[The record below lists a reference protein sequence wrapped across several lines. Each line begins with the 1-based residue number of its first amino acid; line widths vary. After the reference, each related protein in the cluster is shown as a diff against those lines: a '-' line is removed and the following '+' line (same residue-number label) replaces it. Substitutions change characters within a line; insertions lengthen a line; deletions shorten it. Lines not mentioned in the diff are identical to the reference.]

1 MTTHKNI
8 IMTPDDKWKVYQFIP
23 YVNLYIPFILTLQFH
38 HTRPC
43 CKDLQQAAKFCDHV
57 HLMFQ
62 TSATWNW
69 HTNLQLILFSWSHF
83 CYSTVVYVACLICF
97 IQFIAGHSCLS
108 NNIVNIP
115 VPTLPAYT
123 FFDCQVSTLCLI
135 KLGSWVYHHTER
147 KKKRKN
153 KNKTV

>member
-1 MTTHKNI
+1 
-8 IMTPDDKWKVYQFIP
+8 MTPDEDRKVIYLYHTQLNYLSFGFITP
-23 YVNLYIPFILTLQFH
+23 LE
-38 HTRPC
+38 RSAAS
-43 CKDLQQAAKFCDHV
+43 CKVLHGENQ
-57 HLMFQ
+57 MFQ

-135 KLGSWVYHHTER
+135 KLGSCLSSYR
-147 KKKRKN
+147 KKKKKKREKTN

>member
-1 MTTHKNI
+1 MKTERWSIYSIPSWI
-8 IMTPDDKWKVYQFIP
+8 IYLLVSP
-23 YVNLYIPFILTLQFH
+23 H
-38 HTRPC
+38 HTILQRSAAS
-43 CKDLQQAAKFCDHV
+43 CKVLHGENQ
-57 HLMFQ
+57 MFQ

-123 FFDCQVSTLCLI
+123 FFDCQVSTLCPV